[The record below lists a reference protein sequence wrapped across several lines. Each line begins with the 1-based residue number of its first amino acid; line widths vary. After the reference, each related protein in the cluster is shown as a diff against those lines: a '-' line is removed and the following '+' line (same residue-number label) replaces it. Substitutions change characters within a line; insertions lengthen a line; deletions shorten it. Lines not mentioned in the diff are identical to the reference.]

1 MRGIL
6 DQGYIFLGDQQSLR
20 QQRDVAI
27 ESYET
32 ALKVGNYQILIKL
45 GE

>member
-20 QQRDVAI
+20 RQTDVAI

-32 ALKVGNYQILIKL
+32 ALKVG
-45 GE
+45 EF